1 MLFFDEELRYH
12 DKEETSS
19 CKCCASRKTVFTRDA
34 SILIM
39 YMNYTLLIGWKCV
52 HSHVPR
58 VQSWY
63 WYCAFIELSS
73 KSRDFIHETWGHL
86 AVLTVCGG
94 QYSTEARQWKKI

>member
-39 YMNYTLLIGWKCV
+39 YMNYTLLIG
-52 HSHVPR
+52 
-58 VQSWY
+58 
-63 WYCAFIELSS
+63 
-73 KSRDFIHETWGHL
+73 
-86 AVLTVCGG
+86 
-94 QYSTEARQWKKI
+94 